1 MEWVAGDPCSPEQG
15 HEEARGGRETAM
27 NLPALCIRRPVMTTL
42 LTAAL
47 CVFGVMAYRLLPVSD
62 LPNIDFPT
70 IVVSANL
77 PGATPETMAS
87 AVATPLEQQFSTIA
101 GIDSMTST
109 SSLGGTS
116 ITIQFNLTRDID
128 AAAQDVQAAIAAVQ
142 RRLPSDMPAPPSLR
156 KTNPADSPIIWLA
169 LSSPTLPLSVVDEYA
184 QTYLA
189 QRISTIDGVA
199 QVAIYGAQKYA
210 LRVQLDPSALAS
222 RGITLDEVRAALA
235 SHNVNLPTGV
245 LDGNQQSMT
254 VVATGQLANSA
265 EFSQIVVAYRNH
277 APVRLGE
284 LAQVI
289 DSVQENRIAS
299 WYYDQQGGYRS
310 IALGVQRQPGTN
322 TVEIVQKV
330 RALLPAFR
338 QQLPASVKL
347 EVMFDRSVTIHE
359 SVEDVKFTL
368 LLSIALVVLVIFLF
382 LRTLTATIIPSIAIP
397 MALLGTFIAMYFFG
411 YTVDNLSLLA
421 LTLSVGFVV
430 DDAIVMLE
438 NIVRYIE
445 RGMPVREAAFK
456 GAGEIGFT
464 IMSMTLSLV
473 AVFLPVLFMSGLVG
487 RLLHEFAVTITASIL
502 VSGLV
507 SLTLTPMLCSRFLKP
522 HRSGQNH
529 GRDARATPEHGGFYH
544 AMESVFNAMVRLYER
559 TLRFTMRHRVATVLV
574 AFAMIALTVIV
585 GRALPTGFIPTDDN
599 GQIFAPT
606 EAAQDVSFA
615 EMVRH
620 QQAAAAIIARHPAVE
635 SFMSSIGAGGSLTAT
650 SNQGRFFMKLKP
662 RDQRPHA
669 NDVVQDLRRQLAA
682 VPGFRV
688 YPQVLPPIRLGGTLS
703 RAMYQFTL
711 FGSDL
716 KELYAAAQGMESK
729 LRGLDGLQDVNSDLQ
744 ISNPQLRVEIDRDR
758 ASTLGITPQ
767 QIEETLYSAYGSRQV
782 STIYTPT
789 NQYFVIMEMA
799 PEFQRNPEALSLLYL
814 RSKSGKPVPLDTV
827 AQLKREVGPLTV
839 NHLGQVPAVT
849 ISFNLRP
856 GYSLGEATEAV
867 TELARNTLPATISY
881 GFQGSAQAF
890 ASSMKGLGV
899 LLIMAVL
906 VIYIVLGILYED
918 FIHPITILSGLPAA
932 SFGALATLW
941 LFNEELNVMGY
952 VGIILLIGIVKKN
965 AIMMIDFALAARG
978 QGESSP
984 EKAIVQACLVRFR
997 PIMMTTFAA
1006 LAAALPIALGLGAGA
1021 DSRRPLGLAVVG
1033 GLVVSQLLTLY
1044 ITPVIYVYMDKFT
1057 AKTRKRMALG
1067 EQAAGAEPEPLLVK

>member
-1 MEWVAGDPCSPEQG
+1 
-15 HEEARGGRETAM
+15 M

-47 CVFGVMAYRLLPVSD
+47 CVFGVMAYRTLPVSD

-70 IVVSANL
+70 IVVNAAL

-87 AVATPLEQQFSTIA
+87 AVATPLEQQFSSIA

-109 SSLGGTS
+109 SSLGSTA
-116 ITIQFNLTRDID
+116 ITLTFALSRNID

-156 KTNPADSPIIWLA
+156 KTNPADTPIIWFA

-189 QRISTIDGVA
+189 QRLSAIEGVA
-199 QVAIYGAQKYA
+199 QVPIFGAQKYA

-222 RGITLDEVRAALA
+222 RGLTLDEVRAALA
-235 SHNVNLPTGV
+235 THNVNLPTGI
-245 LDGNQQSMT
+245 LDGNQQAMT

-265 EFSQIVVAYRNH
+265 EFSQIVVAYRNG

-289 DSVQENRIAS
+289 DSVQDNRVAS
-299 WYYDQQGGYRS
+299 WYYDQTGGHRS
-310 IALGVQRQPGTN
+310 IGVGVLRQPGTN
-322 TVEIVQKV
+322 TVETVRKV
-330 RALLPAFR
+330 RELLPVFR
-338 QQLPASVKL
+338 QQLPASVRL
-347 EVMFDRSVTIHE
+347 EIMFDRSLPIQE

-368 LLSIALVVLVIFLF
+368 MLAVALVILVIFLF
-382 LRTLTATIIPSIAIP
+382 LRTLAATVIPGVAIP
-397 MALLGTFIAMYFFG
+397 MAVLGTFIAMYFADF
-411 YTVDNLSLLA
+411 TVDNLSLLA

-473 AVFLPVLFMSGLVG
+473 AVFIPVLFMGGMLG

-522 HRSGQNH
+522 HRGATVAADVRRPADPNSTPPGLVASAATSGH
-529 GRDARATPEHGGFYH
+529 GRFYRT
-544 AMESVFNAMVRLYER
+544 MEGAFDGMLSLYSR
-559 TLRFTMRHRVATVLV
+559 TLAI
-574 AFAMIALTVIV
+574 AMHYRRLTVGIAVLMVALSVWV
-585 GRALPTGFIPTDDN
+585 GRALPTGFIPTDDT

-606 EAAQDVSFA
+606 EGAQDCSFA

-620 QQAAAAIIARHPAVE
+620 QQAAAAVIATHPGID
-635 SFMSSIGAGGSLTAT
+635 SFTSSIGSGGALTQT
-650 SNQGRFFMKLKP
+650 TNQGRFFIKLKP
-662 RDQRPHA
+662 RAERAPA
-669 NDVVQDLRRQLAA
+669 SVIVQDLRRMAAA
-682 VPGFRV
+682 VPGIRV
-688 YPQVLPPIRLGGTLS
+688 YPQMLPPIRLGGSLS
-703 RAMYQFTL
+703 KAMYQFTL

-716 KELYAAAQGMESK
+716 RELYTAAQSMEAKMRGIDGMV
-729 LRGLDGLQDVNSDLQ
+729 DVNSDLQ
-744 ISNPQLRVEIDRDR
+744 ISNPQLRVDIKRDR
-758 ASTLGITPQ
+758 ASALGITPQ
-767 QIEETLYSAYGSRQV
+767 QIEDTLYSAYGSRQV

-799 PEFQRNPEALSLLYL
+799 PEFQKNPDALALLYL
-814 RSKSGKPVPLDTV
+814 RTKSGKSIPLDTV
-827 AQLKREVGPLTV
+827 AELKREVGPLTV

-849 ISFNLRP
+849 ISFNLRN
-856 GYSLGEATEAV
+856 GYSLGPATEAV
-867 TELARNTLPATISY
+867 EALARGELPASISY
-881 GFQGSAQAF
+881 AFQGSAQAY

-899 LLIMAVL
+899 LLVMAVL

-918 FIHPITILSGLPAA
+918 FVHPITILSGLPAA

-941 LFNEELNVMGY
+941 LFKEELNVMGY

-965 AIMMIDFALAARG
+965 AIMMIDFALAARAA
-978 QGESSP
+978 GETSP
-984 EKAIVQACLVRFR
+984 DKAITDACLVRFR

-1006 LAAALPIALGLGAGA
+1006 LAAAVPIALGLGAGA

-1033 GLVVSQLLTLY
+1033 GLVVSQFLTLY
-1044 ITPVIYVYMDKFT
+1044 ITPVIYVYLDKFT
-1057 AKTRKRMALG
+1057 AKARKRLTQG
-1067 EQAAGAEPEPLLVK
+1067 EASTPAEPAMAK

>member
-1 MEWVAGDPCSPEQG
+1 
-15 HEEARGGRETAM
+15 M
-27 NLPALCIRRPVMTTL
+27 NLPSLCIRRPVMTTL

-47 CVFGVMAYRLLPVSD
+47 CVFGVMAYRILPVSD

-70 IVVSANL
+70 IVVNASL

-109 SSLGGTS
+109 SSLGSTS
-116 ITIQFNLTRDID
+116 ITIQFVLSRSID

-156 KTNPADSPIIWLA
+156 KTNPADSPIVWLA

-189 QRISTIDGVA
+189 QRISTVEGVA
-199 QVAIYGAQKYA
+199 QVTIYGAQKYA

-222 RGITLDEVRAALA
+222 RGITLDEVRSSLS

-254 VVATGQLANSA
+254 VVATGQLANSS
-265 EFSQIVVAYRNH
+265 EFSQIVVAYRNN

-284 LAQVI
+284 IAKVI

-299 WYYDQQGGYRS
+299 WYYDQDGGYRA
-310 IALGVQRQPGTN
+310 IGLGVQRQPGTN
-322 TVEIVQKV
+322 TVEIVRRV
-330 RALLPAFR
+330 RALLPGFR

-368 LLSIALVVLVIFLF
+368 LLSIALVILVIFLF

-445 RGMPVREAAFK
+445 EGMPVREAAFK
-456 GAGEIGFT
+456 GSGEIGFT

-473 AVFLPVLFMSGLVG
+473 AVFIPVLFMQGIVG

-522 HRSGQNH
+522 SKH
-529 GRDARATPEHGGFYH
+529 GVKSAGGNVRPAEHGGFYR
-544 AMESVFNAMVRLYER
+544 AMESVFNGMLSLYAR
-559 TLRFTMRHRVATVLV
+559 TLRVTMRHRVLTVSV
-574 AFAMIALTVIV
+574 AFLMIILTVIV
-585 GRALPTGFIPTDDN
+585 GRALPTGFIPTDDT

-606 EAAQDVSFA
+606 EGAQDVSFA

-620 QQAAAAIIARHPAVE
+620 QQAASAIIAKHPAVE

-662 RDQRPHA
+662 RAERPHA
-669 NDVVQDLRRQLAA
+669 SDVVQELRRQLAA
-682 VPGFRV
+682 IPGFRV
-688 YPQVLPPIRLGGTLS
+688 YPQVLPPIRLGGTLT
-703 RAMYQFTL
+703 RALYQFTL

-716 KELYAAAQGMESK
+716 KELYAAAQTMEARM
-729 LRGLDGLQDVNSDLQ
+729 RGLDGLQDVNSDLQ
-744 ISNPQLRVEIDRDR
+744 ISNPQLRVEIKRDR

-767 QIEETLYSAYGSRQV
+767 QIEDTLYSAYGSRQV

-799 PEFQRNPEALSLLYL
+799 PEFQMNPEALSLLYL

-827 AQLKREVGPLTV
+827 AELKREVGPLTV

-856 GYSLGEATEAV
+856 GFSLGEATAAV
-867 TELARNTLPATISY
+867 TELARKELPATLSY

-890 ASSMKGLGV
+890 ASSMQGLGV

-918 FIHPITILSGLPAA
+918 FVHPITILSGLPAA

-941 LFNEELNVMGY
+941 LFKEELNVMGY

-965 AIMMIDFALAARG
+965 AIMMIDFALAARAR
-978 QGESSP
+978 GETSP
-984 EKAIVQACLVRFR
+984 EKAIVQACMVRFR

-1057 AKTRKRMALG
+1057 AKARKRMAESEALAGG
-1067 EQAAGAEPEPLLVK
+1067 EPAMAK

>member
-1 MEWVAGDPCSPEQG
+1 
-15 HEEARGGRETAM
+15 M

-70 IVVSANL
+70 IVVNASL

-109 SSLGGTS
+109 SSLGSTS
-116 ITIQFNLTRDID
+116 ITIQFTLSRSLD

-142 RRLPSDMPAPPSLR
+142 RRLPTDMPAPPSLR
-156 KTNPADSPIIWLA
+156 KTNPADQPVIWLA

-199 QVAIYGAQKYA
+199 QVQIFGSQKYA
-210 LRVQLDPSALAS
+210 LRVQLDPSALAG
-222 RGITLDEVRAALA
+222 RGITLEEVRAALA
-235 SHNVNLPTGV
+235 SNNVNLPTGV

-254 VVATGQLANSA
+254 VVATGQLANTA
-265 EFSQIVVAYRNH
+265 EFSRIIVAYRNG
-277 APVRLGE
+277 APVHLGE
-284 LAQVI
+284 LARVI

-299 WYYDQQGGYRS
+299 WYYDRAGSGRS
-310 IALGVQRQPGTN
+310 IGIGVQRQPGTN
-322 TVEIVQKV
+322 TVEIV
-330 RALLPAFR
+330 RRIRELLPTFR
-338 QQLPASVKL
+338 QQLPASVRL
-347 EVMFDRSVTIHE
+347 EVMFDRSVSIYE

-368 LLSIALVVLVIFLF
+368 LLSISLVILVIFLF
-382 LRTLTATIIPSIAIP
+382 LRNLMATVIPSIAIP
-397 MALLGTFIAMYFFG
+397 MALLGTFVAMYFAGF
-411 YTVDNLSLLA
+411 TIDILSLLA

-445 RGMPVREAAFK
+445 QGMPVREAAFK

-464 IMSMTLSLV
+464 ILSMTLSLV
-473 AVFLPVLFMSGLVG
+473 AVFIPVLFMGGIVG

-507 SLTLTPMLCSRFLKP
+507 SLTLTPMLCSRFLRAHPKTGDGAI
-522 HRSGQNH
+522 RH
-529 GRDARATPEHGGFYH
+529 GRAYQVLENVFNGMVGFY
-544 AMESVFNAMVRLYER
+544 AR
-559 TLRFTMRHRVATVLV
+559 TLNYAMRRRR
-574 AFAMIALTVIV
+574 LTVAIAILMVGLTYFV
-585 GRALPTGFIPTDDN
+585 GRALPTGFIPTDDT
-599 GQIFAPT
+599 GSIFAPT
-606 EAAQDVSFA
+606 EGAQDVSFA

-620 QQAAAAIIARHPAVE
+620 QLAGAAIVARHPAVE
-635 SFMSSIGAGGSLTAT
+635 SVSSSIGAGGSLSAT
-650 SNQGRFFMKLKP
+650 SNQGRYFIKLKP
-662 RDQRPHA
+662 RRERAHA
-669 NDVVQDLRRQLAA
+669 AVVAQELRQQLMV

-688 YPQVLPPIRLGGTLS
+688 YPQMLPPIRLGGTLS
-703 RAMYQFTL
+703 RALYQFTI

-716 KELYAAAQGMESK
+716 KELYAAAQAMEIK
-729 LRGLDGLQDVNSDLQ
+729 MRGLEGLQDVNSDLQ
-744 ISNPQLRVEIDRDR
+744 LSNPQLRVEIKRDR
-758 ASTLGITPQ
+758 AATLGITPQ
-767 QIEETLYSAYGSRQV
+767 QIEDTLYSAYGSRQV

-799 PEFQRNPEALSLLYL
+799 PEFQQTPEALSLLYL
-814 RSKSGKPVPLDTV
+814 RSKSGKIVPLDSV
-827 AQLKREVGPLTV
+827 AELKRDVGPLTV

-856 GYSLGEATEAV
+856 GYSLGQATDAV
-867 TELARNTLPATISY
+867 TELARREMPATLSY

-899 LLIMAVL
+899 LLVMAIL

-941 LFNEELNVMGY
+941 LFKEELNVMGY

-965 AIMMIDFALAARG
+965 AIMMIDFALAARA
-978 QGESSP
+978 QGETSP

-1006 LAAALPIALGLGAGA
+1006 LAAAVPIALGLGAGA

-1044 ITPVIYVYMDKFT
+1044 ITPVIYVYFDKFT
-1057 AKTRKRMALG
+1057 AKTRNRFARKN
-1067 EQAAGAEPEPLLVK
+1067 AAA